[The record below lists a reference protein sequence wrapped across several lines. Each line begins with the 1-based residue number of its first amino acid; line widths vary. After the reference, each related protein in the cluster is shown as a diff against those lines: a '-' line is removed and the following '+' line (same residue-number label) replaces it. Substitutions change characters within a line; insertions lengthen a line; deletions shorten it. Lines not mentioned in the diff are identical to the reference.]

1 MTTATDKQQVI
12 RSNQMHTQARKC
24 KHTHTHTREAN
35 NAARAL
41 SLIHKRLIHDSVRLE
56 ANPIRAS
63 RQRAPNWPDIGL
75 ANKLQEVALTYGPDE
90 CGYHFKRTRGG
101 HTHRFHPV
109 RRSLTL
115 LRMDMLIWQ
124 TVMQLSY
131 FVYVCEKVKGVIS
144 RISRKDWASGSV
156 SSFSLGQRSAPF
168 MNGVAGLLVNRSP
181 VLCRS
186 VRVSGRTRQYP
197 QLLLESLEWTFLQR
211 RALYSS
217 LQGPQQSERGVHF
230 RCNGLVKINFK
241 KF

>member
-1 MTTATDKQQVI
+1 MNVVI
-12 RSNQMHTQARKC
+12 ISKGREGRG
-24 KHTHTHTREAN
+24 THT
-35 NAARAL
+35 
-41 SLIHKRLIHDSVRLE
+41 
-56 ANPIRAS
+56 
-63 RQRAPNWPDIGL
+63 
-75 ANKLQEVALTYGPDE
+75 
-90 CGYHFKRTRGG
+90 

-230 RCNGLVKINFK
+230 RCNGLVKIHFK